1 MAEIARIGV
10 EEAQR
15 KTKAGQALLVCA
27 YEDEAKCRMFNL
39 DGSMS
44 LTSFESKVKS
54 LPKNQEIVFY

>member
-1 MAEIARIGV
+1 MADMARIGP
-10 EEAQR
+10 EETHK
-15 KTKAGQALLVCA
+15 KTKSGQALLVCA